1 MNITIIEHKEEGYIV
16 NQRIQDGYINA
27 TALCKA
33 TGKLW
38 GHYYENKTTKEFL
51 NELSRSIGIPID
63 LLVEQVTTGANES
76 RGTYIHPQ
84 VAINLGQWLSPK
96 FAVKV
101 SKWISDWMNNKT
113 STNKTVVSMIDL
125 SNPADVIRGL
135 NDLTALWLKK
145 EEENK
150 ELIRTKAWIGNKRE
164 ATAMATAANLS
175 KKVNKL
181 EDELG
186 KGKNFKAVAM

>member
-27 TALCKA
+27 TALCRA
-33 TGKLW
+33 SNKLFAD
-38 GHYYENKTTKEFL
+38 YSRLKETKEFL
-51 NELSRSIGIPID
+51 TELSRSMGIPID

-135 NDLTALWLKK
+135 NELTALWLKK

-175 KKVNKL
+175 RKVNKL

-186 KGKNFKAVAM
+186 KGKNFKEVAM

>member
-1 MNITIIEHKEEGYIV
+1 
-16 NQRIQDGYINA
+16 
-27 TALCKA
+27 
-33 TGKLW
+33 
-38 GHYYENKTTKEFL
+38 
-51 NELSRSIGIPID
+51 
-63 LLVEQVTTGANES
+63 
-76 RGTYIHPQ
+76 
-84 VAINLGQWLSPK
+84 
-96 FAVKV
+96 
-101 SKWISDWMNNKT
+101 MNNKT

-135 NDLTALWLKK
+135 NELTALWLKK

-150 ELIRTKAWIGNKRE
+150 ELIKTKAWIGNKRE